1 MRDTSAGPLWRT
13 NHCLAPTH
21 RELEGE
27 EPSES
32 SRVRFETLGAQ
43 IAVGGFDVAR
53 LRGVFADRSQGI
65 LSVNR
70 YPEDGQ
76 GTATNAVFIAS
87 PSERRAWACRGPA
100 DRGEWVELR
109 FGG

>member
-1 MRDTSAGPLWRT
+1 
-13 NHCLAPTH
+13 
-21 RELEGE
+21 ELEGE

-32 SRVRFETLGAQ
+32 SRKRFETIGAQ
-43 IAVGGFDVAR
+43 VGKGGLDVAG
-53 LRGVFADRSQGI
+53 LKAVFADRSQGI

-87 PSERRAWACRGPA
+87 PSEKRAWACRGPA
-100 DRGEWVELR
+100 DRGAWVELR
-109 FGG
+109 FG